1 MGWTVGDL
9 FPRSL
14 IRGLTAE
21 TLNFAAS
28 VSGTLT
34 TTTLGNLPWNNR
46 SSSNL
51 SGGGKKYQVASAQ
64 VEEPDPY
71 NQGQTRQATYILY
84 YVWPNT
90 QSWDN
95 HSIEVVKLPRTVLK
109 TWNLGNMSSSNR
121 SSSWTGTLKQEI
133 VNYWN
138 NTITPPET
146 CDTTNT
152 YLGAKTECS
161 GGGYRCTDNSAG
173 LSAGTTVKV
182 KSGITSSNYQEQTIP
197 AGIVICPGTLSGS
210 ATCADNEEKV
220 LNSAWT
226 STTGTDG
233 NSIRTNGIWTCAKK
247 TACGDEHDVNY
258 KDPALYNKDNSLCG
272 TCIEGAQKKWYGTGN
287 GSCMLKIDEWIDSE
301 GTVKLLLG
309 KSGWNSGNRYYVI
322 FDNFKGDLSG
332 FQSGSGGFK
341 SYDTEAKARLAFDQ
355 AANIRKEELNPSTDD
370 DGDQDNYQNYIEPAS
385 EGSFPWIP
393 VGLGAAAL
401 LLILR

>member
-21 TLNFAAS
+21 TLNFAATVQGS
-28 VSGTLT
+28 LT
-34 TTTLGNLPWNNR
+34 NSTLGNIPWNNR
-46 SSSNL
+46 SSQNL
-51 SGGGKKYQVASAQ
+51 SGGGKKYQVATARI
-64 VEEPDPY
+64 EEPDPY
-71 NQGQTRQATYILY
+71 NAGQTIQQTYMLY
-84 YVWPNT
+84 YIWPNL

-95 HSIEVVKLPRTVLK
+95 HSLQVVKSPQTILK
-109 TWNLGNMSSSNR
+109 TWNLGNMSSANR
-121 SSSWTGTLKQEI
+121 SSSWTSTIRDDI
-133 VNYWN
+133 VSYWN
-138 NTITPPET
+138 TTITPPET
-146 CDTTNT
+146 CDQSNT
-152 YLGAKTECS
+152 YIGAKTECS
-161 GGGYRCTDNSAG
+161 DGGFRCTDNSQG
-173 LSAGTTVKV
+173 LVAGTTTRVQWGNKGQDYTV
-182 KSGITSSNYQEQTIP
+182 PQGT
-197 AGIVICPGTLSGS
+197 VICPGQLSS
-210 ATCADNEEKV
+210 FTPCQDNQEKV
-220 LNSAWT
+220 LSRQLNYGSV
-226 STTGTDG
+226 TGW
-233 NSIRTNGIWTCAKK
+233 WTCVNKS
-247 TACGDEHDVNY
+247 ACGDEHDVNY

-272 TCIEGAQKKWYGTGN
+272 TCIEGAQKKWYGVSN

-332 FQSGSGGFK
+332 FQSGSSGFK
-341 SYDTEAKARLAFDQ
+341 SYDTEAKARLAFNQ

-370 DGDQDNYQNYIEPAS
+370 DDDDQDNYQNYIEPTS